1 MTMSRL
7 PYRPNQPGSVA
18 WAAKRIEKIL
28 DREEREARKRRAP
41 VARPGRLQPGPADGT
56 TPAYQAAPV
65 SKARPQAN
73 PAFAPRWHGDGLLNM
88 SWSPPMPSQTA
99 VPRGAA
105 PRLERVAAP
114 VPAPFPLPFPLPPVA
129 IPGTPENQAFSDSV
143 ISLYKT
149 LKKILSREYDEDCE
163 QEWAEAYKIC
173 LEVIK
178 QGASARGRRGITGGY
193 LDPEKCARGLVSERC
208 GGNAV
213 NR

>member
-1 MTMSRL
+1 MTMPRL

-28 DREEREARKRRAP
+28 DREEGEASKRRAP
-41 VARPGRLQPGPADGT
+41 VARPGRLQRGPADGT
-56 TPAYQAAPV
+56 APPYQAAPS
-65 SKARPQAN
+65 SKARSPVN
-73 PAFAPRWHGDGLLNM
+73 PAFTPRWHGGGLLDM
-88 SWSPPMPSQTA
+88 SWSPPVPSQTA
-99 VPRGAA
+99 LPRGAA

-114 VPAPFPLPFPLPPVA
+114 VPAPFPIPLPLPPVA

-149 LKKILSREYDEDCE
+149 LKKILSRDYDEDCKK
-163 QEWAEAYKIC
+163 EWTEAYRIC
-173 LEVIK
+173 LEMIK

-193 LDPEKCARGLVSERC
+193 LDPDKCARGLVSERC

>member
-1 MTMSRL
+1 MTMPRL
-7 PYRPNQPGSVA
+7 PYRPNRPGSVA

-41 VARPGRLQPGPADGT
+41 DARPGRLQRGPADRT
-56 TPAYQAAPV
+56 TQPYQAAPP
-65 SKARPQAN
+65 SKARSQAN
-73 PAFAPRWHGDGLLNM
+73 PAFAPRWHGGGLLNM

-99 VPRGAA
+99 LPRGAA

-149 LKKILSREYDEDCE
+149 LKKIWSREYDEDCKK
-163 QEWAEAYKIC
+163 EWQAARLIC
-173 LEVIK
+173 LDMIRR
-178 QGASARGRRGITGGY
+178 GARTRGRRGITGGY
-193 LDPEKCARGLVSERC
+193 QEVEDCARGLVSVRC

-213 NR
+213 DR